1 MTKHHTSTIGNA
13 SKMHFKIIVL
23 PFSFTFLLW
32 RSKYLTK
39 QPKQVELD
47 MELMLRE
54 EDEASH
60 DLPPRGQ
67 TGGVA
72 WPCPTPTSCSRFSTE
87 AP

>member
-39 QPKQVELD
+39 QPKQVEL
-47 MELMLRE
+47 EILGR
-54 EDEASH
+54 
-60 DLPPRGQ
+60 PPALKQ
-67 TGGVA
+67 PKPKPSSLCFVVLQLKEQA
-72 WPCPTPTSCSRFSTE
+72 ENPPE
-87 AP
+87 I